1 MIGRRVVLAAGLAA
15 VASPALGQVL
25 SYRLDPEKVADGLW
39 VIRGT
44 DAPIERANGGAIAN
58 ITLMATDAG
67 AVLVDAGPSLRYG
80 EALQAL
86 AKQLTGKPVARVYL
100 THLHPDHTYGD
111 AAFPPAKIAATPGLI
126 DELKANGS
134 GFADGMYRLLGDW
147 MRGSELHIPGHPV
160 TTPEETIGGRVL
172 KMLPL
177 AGHSA
182 NDLAILDVATGTLI
196 AGDLVFHNRAPST
209 PHADLAV
216 WRKSLETLVANPH
229 KGLVPGHGP
238 YDPAG
243 AAAIAQTRDW
253 LDWLESA
260 LTKSVTDGLDMV
272 EAGAQPIPDRFAG
285 MQAARYELERSVSH
299 LYPRLE
305 AAILPRVDQR

>member
-1 MIGRRVVLAAGLAA
+1 MIDRRGLLTAGLAGLA
-15 VASPALGQVL
+15 VPAFGQVL
-25 SYRLDPEKVADGLW
+25 SYRLIPEKIGDGIW
-39 VIRGT
+39 IIRGT

-58 ITLMATDAG
+58 ITVIATDAG
-67 AVLVDAGPSLRYG
+67 TALIDAGPSLRYG
-80 EALQAL
+80 EALGDM
-86 AKQLTGKPVARVYL
+86 AKQLTGKPIARIYL

-111 AAFPPAKIAATPGLI
+111 AAFPIAKIAATPGLI
-126 DELKANGS
+126 TELRSDGG

-160 TTPEETIGGRVL
+160 TTAEESVGGRVL
-172 KMLPL
+172 RMLPL

-209 PHADLAV
+209 PHADLPV
-216 WRKSLETLVANPH
+216 WRTSLETLAATPH
-229 KGLVPGHGP
+229 RGLVPGHGP

-243 AAAIAQTRDW
+243 TAAIAQTRDW
-253 LDWLESA
+253 LDWLEGA
-260 LTKSVTDGLDMV
+260 LTKSVSEGLDMV
-272 EAGAQPIPDRFAG
+272 EAGAQPIPARFAG
-285 MQAARYELERSVSH
+285 VQAARYELERSVAH

-305 AAILPRVDQR
+305 AQLLPRVDQR